1 MALNGS
7 GEVTPWPSSPYA
19 IDPDAV
25 AYDRLAF
32 SYDRD
37 SDSLLVH
44 FHGRGRA
51 AVSIEVGDNA
61 YVRLDR
67 AAGQIVGLHLE
78 NFLRALVPRHPELL
92 DHSAVFG
99 IDHADVSRETS
110 GSISEANKRI
120 ALAALAPLF
129 GRPVAAAGAS

>member
-1 MALNGS
+1 MAVNRTN
-7 GEVTPWPSSPYA
+7 EAAQWPPSLYA
-19 IDPDAV
+19 IDPNAV

-37 SDSLLVH
+37 SDTLLVH
-44 FHGRGRA
+44 FHGRGQA

-78 NFLRALVPRHPELL
+78 NFLRAIVPRHPELL

-99 IDHADVSRETS
+99 IDPADVSRETS
-110 GSISEANKRI
+110 GSSSEANKRS